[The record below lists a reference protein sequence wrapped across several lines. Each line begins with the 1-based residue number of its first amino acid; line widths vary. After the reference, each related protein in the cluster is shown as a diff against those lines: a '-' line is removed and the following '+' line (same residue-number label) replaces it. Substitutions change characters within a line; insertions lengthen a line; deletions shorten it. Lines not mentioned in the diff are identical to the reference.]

1 MTAGSIVKYSL
12 SALVFAGLISVL
24 WWVQRGLRGK
34 RTDNRAREILYLLTV
49 AYLAALIQITA
60 LRLGLVSPHWLNGHL
75 RPIPFET
82 TLAQAR
88 AGVWPFMY
96 HTVGNM
102 LWFIPLGGLLPALS
116 QRFRIGKILLMAAL
130 LSLSIECMQF
140 LLGTGVSDI
149 DDVILNALGA
159 LAGYGIYRLLWRVRH
174 AKGHKPS

>member
-1 MTAGSIVKYSL
+1 MTAGSIAKYSL
-12 SALVFAGLISVL
+12 SALVFAGLVSVL

-116 QRFRIGKILLMAAL
+116 
-130 LSLSIECMQF
+130 IECMQF

-149 DDVILNALGA
+149 DDVILNTLGA